1 METLWSKKELPIS
14 IQLERFV
21 DKELPLPLNS
31 HLLLNIL
38 YSMFVH
44 ILSRPRCV
52 ARAVSGRRRHLPARL
67 N

>member
-44 ILSRPRCV
+44 ILSRPRRV
-52 ARAVSGRRRHLPARL
+52 ARAVSGRRRHLPAWL